1 MAGFDLN
8 QPINW
13 DEIDDLEGVIPY
25 VNYDFVWDPGNEDGE
40 GSGEERSDG
49 DDDAGGGAEAVD
61 AAETTGINIRKRRHY
76 PPDMKRSIYALCLER
91 STNGIMKE
99 GVTKSVANDMRVGK
113 LWRVVQRV
121 YGEMDRLV
129 VESDLLN
136 LRRTVAAKNFPLTLM
151 ASKMCRLD
159 SAILSK
165 TSPTLCKCH

>member
-13 DEIDDLEGVIPY
+13 DEIDDLEGVVPY
-25 VNYDFVWDPGNEDGE
+25 LNYDFVWDPGNEDGE

-49 DDDAGGGAEAVD
+49 DDDAGGGADAGDGAEAVD

-91 STNGIMKE
+91 STNGIIKE
-99 GVTKSVANDMRVGK
+99 RVTKSVANDMRVGK

-121 YGEMDRLV
+121 WRPQ
-129 VESDLLN
+129 
-136 LRRTVAAKNFPLTLM
+136 KNFPLTLM
-151 ASKMCRLD
+151 HWWRNPL
-159 SAILSK
+159 
-165 TSPTLCKCH
+165 